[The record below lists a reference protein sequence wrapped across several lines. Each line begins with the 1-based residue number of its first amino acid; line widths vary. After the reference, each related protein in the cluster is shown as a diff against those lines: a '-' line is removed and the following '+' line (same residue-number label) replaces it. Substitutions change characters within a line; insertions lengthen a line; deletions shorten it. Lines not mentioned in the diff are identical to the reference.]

1 MLIAVVSDTHG
12 HLEFTRDA
20 VRVLESIQ
28 VEQILHCGDI
38 GFVQVISLFS
48 PWPTHFV
55 FGNVD
60 GQQEL
65 LREEIRQGEMTC
77 HDLFGDLE
85 LEGKRIAI
93 LHGDD
98 ERRLQQT
105 IDSGQW
111 DLVCHGHTH
120 VAEQRYRGKTLVLN
134 PGAVY
139 RARARSIA
147 VVELPSMEVTPV
159 LI

>member
-38 GFVQVISLFS
+38 GSVQVISLFS

-120 VAEQRYRGKTLVLN
+120 VAEQRYCGKTLVLN

-139 RARARSIA
+139 RARVRSVA
-147 VVELPSMEVTPV
+147 VVELPSMEVTP
-159 LI
+159 IPI

>member
-20 VRVLESIQ
+20 LRILESIQ
-28 VEQILHCGDI
+28 VERILHCGDI
-38 GFVQVISLFS
+38 GSVQIIGLLS

-60 GQQEL
+60 HQHDM
-65 LREEIRQGEMTC
+65 LREEIRREGMTC

-85 LEGKRIAI
+85 LEGRRIAM

-98 ERRLQQT
+98 ERLLQKT